1 MAVLRRFDV
10 VLEKNKK
17 AVLDKKASLD
27 KAGVV
32 EQEQV
37 LRRAAGQAFYN
48 TSKFMLRDLRARD
61 KQAQL
66 KSDFEDYLD
75 GFSQNVQDI
84 LNNFD
89 FRHQIPKLVESDALG
104 IMIEEFLSPNINL
117 GPDPVLN
124 SDDSVKHPG
133 LDNHAMGTI
142 FEELVRRFN
151 EKNNEGSRGALD
163 AARCR

>member
-66 KSDFEDYLD
+66 KADFEDYLD

-89 FRHQIPKLVESDALG
+89 FRNQIPKLVNRMRWAS
-104 IMIEEFLSPNINL
+104 
-117 GPDPVLN
+117 
-124 SDDSVKHPG
+124 
-133 LDNHAMGTI
+133 
-142 FEELVRRFN
+142 
-151 EKNNEGSRGALD
+151 
-163 AARCR
+163 